1 MTTQRRNR
9 RSGVEDRW
17 MKSDRSKSA
26 QYGRGKRWR
35 ARYVDDFGQEH
46 ARSFERKA
54 DAQNWLD
61 GTVSTLVQGTH
72 VAPRDAKLTVQQ
84 WCDQWIIGYGVHR
97 ESTVRQA
104 RTHIAQITSEFGP
117 LPIAGIRPSMVKA
130 WTARLSKAGMADSYV
145 HALHQRLSQILGDAV
160 HDNLLGRNPCSRKTS
175 PPMGKAK
182 IYLITTEQLW
192 ALYDAVADHIK
203 PAILLGAFAG
213 LRIAEA
219 TALRVV
225 EDIDFIRGVVHPKL
239 QWPAKELKTEG
250 SEAPIPI
257 PQEMTL
263 MLSSFVKTWPHGN
276 IVTNGRGEAAG
287 PWVIDREIRRVRGSI
302 EGLPDEFSFHDLRHY
317 LASLLIFSGADI
329 KTVQARMRHA
339 SAKTT
344 LDIYGHLW
352 PDADE
357 STRAA
362 VGAVIAARMDSL
374 KAAAD

>member
-1 MTTQRRNR
+1 MALTRNR

-17 MKSDRSKSA
+17 LKADKSHSA
-26 QYGRGKRWR
+26 QYGNGKRWR
-35 ARYVDDFGQEH
+35 ARYVDDFGKEH
-46 ARSFERKA
+46 ARSFDRKV
-54 DAQNWLD
+54 DAQGWLD
-61 GTVSTLVQGTH
+61 DTVSTLVQGTH

-84 WCDQWIIGYGVHR
+84 WCDQWIVGYGVKR
-97 ESTVRQA
+97 DSTVRQA
-104 RTHIAQITSEFGP
+104 RTHIAQITAEFGTLP
-117 LPIAGIRPSMVKA
+117 LAGIRPSMVKA
-130 WTARLSKAGMADSYV
+130 WTAKLSKTGMADSYV
-145 HALHQRLSQILGDAV
+145 HALHQRLSQILSDAV
-160 HDNLLGRNPCSRKTS
+160 HDNLLGRNPCSRRTS

-192 ALYDAVADHIK
+192 ALYEAMADHLK

-213 LRIAEA
+213 LRVAEA
-219 TALRVV
+219 SALRVADV
-225 EDIDFIRGVVHPKL
+225 DFIRGVVHPKL
-239 QWPAKELKTEG
+239 QWPAKPLKTEG

-263 MLSSFVKTWPHGN
+263 LLSSFVKLWPN
-276 IVTNGRGEAAG
+276 ENVVTNGRGGAAG
-287 PWVIDREIRRVRGSI
+287 PWVIDREIRRVRPSI
-302 EGLPDEFSFHDLRHY
+302 EGLPEEFTFHDLRHY
-317 LASLLIFSGADI
+317 LASLLIHSGADI
-329 KTVQARMRHA
+329 KTVQARVRHA

-374 KAAAD
+374 KATAD